1 MSADGEMKWA
11 VQFVLCQNAIDIL
24 RVSDSKKKLFEFSLC
39 RKQKYI
45 PAKKS
50 GEMAFHLNLK
60 IWMSN
65 FLVWLHIL
73 FHLTNQATWR
83 WSFHP

>member
-24 RVSDSKKKLFEFSLC
+24 RMSDSKKKIYLNLC

-45 PAKKS
+45 SSKKS
-50 GEMAFHLNLK
+50 GEMAFDLNLE
-60 IWMSN
+60 
-65 FLVWLHIL
+65 F
-73 FHLTNQATWR
+73 
-83 WSFHP
+83 

>member
-24 RVSDSKKKLFEFSLC
+24 QVSGSKKKLFEFSLC

-45 PAKKS
+45 SAKKS

>member
-24 RVSDSKKKLFEFSLC
+24 RVSDSKKKLFEFSFGNFTMC

-45 PAKKS
+45 SSKKS
-50 GEMAFHLNLK
+50 GEMAFDLNLE
-60 IWMSN
+60 
-65 FLVWLHIL
+65 F
-73 FHLTNQATWR
+73 
-83 WSFHP
+83 